1 MAAVK
6 TFGERI
12 ADALVEDGLLFRK
25 QVDELME
32 LQKREGTRLLKI
44 IIDKQYVT
52 EQDMAVSMGRVLNT
66 PPVNL
71 SRMGI
76 ALEIADL
83 LPRDIFITHKVMPVS
98 RLENK
103 LFLAMADP
111 LNVLAIDDVRRITK
125 MDVTPMIA
133 SEKSILEKIH
143 NIEAGKTGTMEDIIQ
158 DAAKQKEKEA
168 EDDSDNNIETIK
180 ETVEDV
186 NLDQLTASVEEAPVI
201 KLANLILVQAIKD
214 RASDIHVEPF
224 EKMVRLRYR
233 IDGALVD
240 RTPPP
245 KNLQVALVSRLK
257 IMSSLDIA
265 ERRLPQDGRMR
276 VKVAGK
282 DYDLR
287 VSFLPTV
294 HGEKCV
300 LRILDKA
307 NLSASMDK
315 IGMDPDTYRRFRA
328 AVDAPHGLLLVTGPT
343 GSGKTTTLYSA
354 LNELNNPEY
363 NIVTVEDPVEFQIP
377 GINQVPVRKEIGLS
391 FGNALRSILRQDPDI
406 IMIGEIRD
414 TETAEIAVEA
424 ALTGHQVLST
434 MHCNDAPGAIARLDD
449 MGIAPSL
456 ISRSAIIACAQRLMR
471 RICSHCKE
479 PVTYP
484 PKMYQD
490 LSIDPSLFDGISL
503 YRGRGCE
510 RCKNSGYAGRI
521 AIIEAM
527 SITDEIRKLIIARAN
542 TREMGK
548 VAIGQGMRT
557 LRMVALDR
565 VREGVSTLE
574 QVLVLPAARS

>member
-25 QVDELME
+25 QVEELLE
-32 LQKREGTRLLKI
+32 LQKKEGTRLLKI

-66 PPVNL
+66 PPINL
-71 SRMGI
+71 GRMGI
-76 ALEIADL
+76 SHEIADL
-83 LPRDIFITHKVMPVS
+83 LPRDICITHKVLPVS

-125 MDVTPMIA
+125 MDVAPMIA

-143 NIEAGKTGTMEDIIQ
+143 NIESGKTGTMEDIIL
-158 DAAKQKEKEA
+158 DAAKQKAEEVEA
-168 EDDSDNNIETIK
+168 DGIETIK
-180 ETVEDV
+180 ETVEEV

-245 KNLQVALVSRLK
+245 KNLAVALVSRLK

-276 VKVAGK
+276 VKVAGR
-282 DYDLR
+282 DFDLR

-300 LRILDKA
+300 LRVLDKS
-307 NLSASMDK
+307 NLSASMEK
-315 IGMDPDTYRRFRA
+315 IGMDQDTYRRFRA

-363 NIVTVEDPVEFQIP
+363 NIVTVEDPVEFQVP
-377 GINQVPVRKEIGLS
+377 GINQVPVKKEIGLS

-406 IMIGEIRD
+406 VMIGEIRD

-434 MHCNDAPGAIARLDD
+434 MHCNDAPGAVARLDD
-449 MGIAPSL
+449 MGIAPFL
-456 ISRSAIIACAQRLMR
+456 ISSSVILACAQRLMR
-471 RICSHCKE
+471 KICPACKDTVSY
-479 PVTYP
+479 PAAMFRDLNIPANFYDGVT
-484 PKMYQD
+484 
-490 LSIDPSLFDGISL
+490 L

-510 RCKNSGYAGRI
+510 RCNNTGYAGRT

-527 SITDEIRKLIIARAN
+527 TITDEIRKVIIARGSAM
-542 TREMGK
+542 EIGK
-548 VAIGQGMRT
+548 IAVNQGMKT
-557 LRMVALDR
+557 LRMTALDK
-565 VREGVSTLE
+565 VKEGVTTLE
-574 QVLVLPAARS
+574 QTLVITAHG